1 MKRRILSSVVVT
13 ALALWPLLAAAQV
26 SSVIQTP
33 VTELLGQQLNYNN
46 YLIHTRKLLGGGNS
60 SGGSTSTPVPDMRYG
75 GVPVATLSPVTHFT
89 PSGPSTVPDALAA
102 QAQTDGQT
110 RAQVAVFYRSL
121 LKLYDDQLVAQH
133 LTRLRNNI
141 AGAYEYATEAAYYVA
156 SGGIE
161 LNDADSNGLLIQ
173 YNRVLTDSPL
183 RKMSNAQKQKTY
195 DSIVIFGGLLLELG
209 KYAARQGDTSMAAS
223 NQNNA
228 QQLLIS
234 LCGAPAMQLDFT
246 STGVVRKL

>member
-1 MKRRILSSVVVT
+1 MGARPPAGEGSAMKRRILSSVVVT
-13 ALALWPLLAAAQV
+13 ALALWPLVAAAQV

-46 YLIHTRKLLGGGNS
+46 YLIHTRKLLGGNS
-60 SGGSTSTPVPDMRYG
+60 AGSTSPVPDMRYG
-75 GVPVATLSPVTHFT
+75 GVPVATLSSVTHFT

-102 QAQTDGQT
+102 QAQTDAQT
-110 RAQVAVFYRSL
+110 RGQVAVFYRSL

-161 LNDADSNGLLIQ
+161 LNDADSNG
-173 YNRVLTDSPL
+173 
-183 RKMSNAQKQKTY
+183 
-195 DSIVIFGGLLLELG
+195 
-209 KYAARQGDTSMAAS
+209 
-223 NQNNA
+223 
-228 QQLLIS
+228 
-234 LCGAPAMQLDFT
+234 
-246 STGVVRKL
+246 